1 MNKVVIGI
9 VPILK
14 FSEEDNPFEDTCT
27 FIDNYSNKIANEN
40 AIPIGLL
47 LKDGKLDKNTL
58 DICDSFII
66 PGGNRMY
73 AIHFEIIEYAI
84 KTKKPVLGICLG
96 MQAMACY
103 SRLKEYAIARN
114 IEPTPEN
121 LVILRKELQ
130 KENIFMLEPLK
141 KGHIHGEKIMNNEIN
156 INEKNLLES
165 RHNISIVPNTKLH
178 TMLNKEEISVI
189 SLHSYRMYECGK
201 DFKICASASDGT
213 IEAIEANDESLWMIG
228 LQYHPELENNNHI
241 WNEFIKASENN
252 KRKKETKY

>member
-40 AIPIGLL
+40 AIPIRLL

-84 KTKKPVLGICLG
+84 KTKKPLPGVGAFGDAILKLKTSGLDKVVKDQIKREKPLLGICLG

-156 INEKNLLES
+156 INEKNLL
-165 RHNISIVPNTKLH
+165 
-178 TMLNKEEISVI
+178 
-189 SLHSYRMYECGK
+189 
-201 DFKICASASDGT
+201 
-213 IEAIEANDESLWMIG
+213 
-228 LQYHPELENNNHI
+228 
-241 WNEFIKASENN
+241 
-252 KRKKETKY
+252 